1 MNKIILLLSFV
12 LAFAFNVSAETQT
25 ERERIYARTVGKED
39 ANFRRYVRLNNS
51 LRSMKKGL
59 ASSEKRLAEGNFKH
73 QNGICSKRLSRKRL
87 SALRK
92 KSLSFKQKLIRL
104 LLRMQSL
111 LRLFMQT
118 IKLQNKLF

>member
-59 ASSEKRLAEGNFKH
+59 ASSEKRLAEGNFKTPKWYMF
-73 QNGICSKRLSRKRL
+73 QETLPQKVERLKEEIAEL
-87 SALRK
+87 QAKVDKTLAK
-92 KSLSFKQKLIRL
+92 NAKLVA
-104 LLRMQSL
+104 
-111 LRLFMQT
+111 T
-118 IKLQNKLF
+118 IYADYKATE